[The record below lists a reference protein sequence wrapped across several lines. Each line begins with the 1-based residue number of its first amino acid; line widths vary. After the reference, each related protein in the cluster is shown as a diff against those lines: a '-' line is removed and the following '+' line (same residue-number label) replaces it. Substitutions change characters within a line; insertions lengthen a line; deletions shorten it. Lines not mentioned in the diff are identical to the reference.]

1 MGFQKKVRRILV
13 IKNRAIGDTILLTGS
28 LRLLRQH
35 RPDHQIHVLVRSPAG
50 ELLEGLPYV
59 DRVISAKEPKN
70 KLDRL
75 GYWLGLIRRLR
86 EKQYELVLNFHASK
100 RTSATAQFLRAQT
113 CVANHHELK
122 GRNWF
127 SDLPVPGRGQ
137 LKPNIDRDLDVLR
150 AIGIS
155 ATIQDAMPEVTLTDA
170 EKREAKELFARH
182 PAKGPRV
189 FLGIGGSR
197 ITKRW
202 PPSHFA
208 ELARR
213 LAKEV
218 DAHFVMATIDIDR
231 PWLDRFWPL
240 VQADQDLSSRFVHFS
255 DEPLRQ
261 TAKILSQCTHY
272 VGNDS
277 GLKHLA
283 IALGLRTFT
292 FFGPEAPF
300 EWHPYDQKNHPYAY
314 LEPLAC
320 RTEAGKHWCSVAVCE
335 KHQHRCMQDI
345 VPDKVWSEIIRIIRG

>member
-1 MGFQKKVRRILV
+1 MAFQKRTKRILV
-13 IKNRAIGDTILLTGS
+13 IKNRAIGDTILMTGP

-59 DRVISAKEPKN
+59 DRVISAKEPTK

-75 GYWLGLIRRLR
+75 AYWLRLIRRLR
-86 EKQYELVLNFHASK
+86 ESQYEMVLNFHAST
-100 RTSATAQFLRAQT
+100 RTSLTAQCLRAKS
-113 CVANHHELK
+113 CVANHHELG

-137 LKPNIDRDLDVLR
+137 LKPVIDRDLDVLR

-155 ATIQDAMPEVTLTDA
+155 ATIEEAMPEVVLNAT
-170 EKREAKELFARH
+170 EKLEAAKLFERN
-182 PAKGPRV
+182 PSKGPRV
-189 FLGIGGSR
+189 FLGVGGSR
-197 ITKRW
+197 ATKRW
-202 PPSHFA
+202 PPAHFA
-208 ELARR
+208 ALARR
-213 LAKEV
+213 LADEY
-218 DAHFVMATIDIDR
+218 DANFVLATIDSDR

-240 VQADQDLSSRFVHFS
+240 VQADPVLSSRILHFS

-261 TAKILSQCTHY
+261 TAKILSQSTHY

-283 IALGLRTFT
+283 IALGLKTFT

-300 EWHPYDQKNHPYAY
+300 EWHPYDTKRHPYAF

-320 RTEAGKHWCSVAVCE
+320 RTETGKHWCSIAICE
-335 KHQHRCMQDI
+335 GHQHRCMQDLG
-345 VPDKVWSEIIRIIRG
+345 PDRVWPEVSRIIG